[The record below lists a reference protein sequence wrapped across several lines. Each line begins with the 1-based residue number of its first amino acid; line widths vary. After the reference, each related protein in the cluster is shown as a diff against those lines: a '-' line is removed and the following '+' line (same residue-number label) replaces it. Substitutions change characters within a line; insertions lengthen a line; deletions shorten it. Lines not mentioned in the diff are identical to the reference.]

1 MSTGKM
7 QFLKKYGNDPAV
19 KYYVSERIH
28 IDLGIY
34 SEMFYYTKNK
44 KIIYWMLFPYVF
56 NGTNYIWTD
65 DKLTFNKFEQLK
77 NFSKELDFKL
87 ERSKNV
93 KICI

>member
-34 SEMFYYTKNK
+34 SEMFYYI
-44 KIIYWMLFPYVF
+44 KI
-56 NGTNYIWTD
+56 
-65 DKLTFNKFEQLK
+65 K
-77 NFSKELDFKL
+77 
-87 ERSKNV
+87 R
-93 KICI
+93 